1 MLTKGPV
8 KGFPCLAPSLS
19 LGNVLFTVTQ
29 SWKTFFLKGALR
41 AQTHRQP
48 GSRPSRFP
56 PQQRCQGCFAKK
68 DKIAGSHVWANQ
80 TTLAGHLS
88 TTRFVRAKTGWRPF
102 LPFRSEWGAV
112 GNMPRLPTRISGMD
126 RAQALFSGR
135 KPGDAGDRLR
145 LPPDQA
151 AELSLK
157 QNTEEKALRTRWS
170 PVAKCLMFPPKG
182 FVACSATAHKCC
194 QCF

>member
-112 GNMPRLPTRISGMD
+112 GNTPCLPTRISGMGTEH
-126 RAQALFSGR
+126 RRSSRGGNQVMQGTGSVFPRIRQRSSPSSRTQRRRLCG
-135 KPGDAGDRLR
+135 PGGH
-145 LPPDQA
+145 P
-151 AELSLK
+151 LS
-157 QNTEEKALRTRWS
+157 N
-170 PVAKCLMFPPKG
+170 V
-182 FVACSATAHKCC
+182 
-194 QCF
+194 